1 MSKMSKVVRNEMA
14 ESLRAASVFLALASQ
29 NATEEERAEIGNEF
43 GLFKM
48 KLLIIYRKFLQI

>member
-1 MSKMSKVVRNEMA
+1 MSKISNKMA
-14 ESLRAASVFLALASQ
+14 ESLRAASVFLALSSQ

>member
-1 MSKMSKVVRNEMA
+1 MSKVVRNEMA
-14 ESLRAASVFLALASQ
+14 ENLRASSSFLALASQ